1 MPPVAPPGVNQV
13 FLPVTIRESESL
25 RVLESKVGGRITA
38 TGQQLVFQP
47 ALVGLASVAFAD
59 RKLGLDETQEFA
71 LMLPLDPAARTVDW
85 RDAQPVELKDRD
97 LETEPPSN
105 ALFTGGIPAS
115 ISGARGLSKMAAD
128 LTDHLYRNQAFTLL
142 YNPALKLYAKPDENE
157 RDFRARCQ
165 QVAREQRD
173 ELVDDIRRKYD
184 VKLQRLADRKAK
196 EEEELAEDK
205 AQLSGRL
212 GEEILSGLDGVAG
225 MFGLFGTRKRK
236 SVSSLS
242 KAATKRRITA
252 QAQADIDESKAEIT
266 RIEEDLATLQSDME
280 AEMSEATEEW
290 TQSAEQMEEVK
301 VAPRKSDVEVHLVAL
316 AWMPSWEVSYQDGR
330 GLARIDTVPAYS
342 HNA

>member
-1 MPPVAPPGVNQV
+1 M
-13 FLPVTIRESESL
+13 
-25 RVLESKVGGRITA
+25 GGRITA

-71 LMLPLDPAARTVDW
+71 LMLPLDPDACTVEW

-97 LETEPPSN
+97 LETQPPTN
-105 ALFTGGIPAS
+105 ALFAGGIPAS

-157 RDFRARCQ
+157 RDFRRAAE
-165 QVAREQRD
+165 QVAGEQRD
-173 ELVDDIRRKYD
+173 GLVDDIRKKYD

-205 AQLSGRL
+205 AQLSGRV
-212 GEEILSGLDGVAG
+212 GEEILSGLDSVAG
-225 MFGLFGTRKRK
+225 LFGLFGSRKRK

-252 QAQADIDESKAEIT
+252 QAQADIDESKAEIA

-280 AEMSEATEEW
+280 AEMNEATEEW
-290 TQSAEQMEEVK
+290 TQSAEQVEEVK
-301 VAPRKSDVEVHLVAL
+301 VAPRKSDVEVHLVTL

-342 HNA
+342 YSV